1 MFVFPYLNL
10 RMPELSRALLLYRW
24 RRLPQARE
32 AAREIRLPGRDV
44 PVAERVQTAAR
55 KPRRCT

>member
-32 AAREIRLPGRDV
+32 AAREIGCRGAMF
-44 PVAERVQTAAR
+44 PVAERVQR
-55 KPRRCT
+55 PRGDPDRCT